1 MNELSSEIH
10 VLLTSTARNAV
21 LTTDE
26 YIDPT
31 DGLIHCKSCGG
42 QRQAVVPIP
51 GSAECFT
58 PRCLCPCQTLTE
70 QHRRA
75 AEEQRKRIER
85 IRRSREQG
93 LQGRHLCDYT
103 FDNDNGHNPLMEK
116 AHAYVNGWD
125 KAYASNTGLLL
136 FGDVGTGKSFFA
148 GCIANALLDK
158 EISVMMTNF
167 PTLLSRLTGMPP
179 EERVGYID
187 SIGRYDLLILDDL
200 GVERNTSY
208 AMEQMFQIVD
218 RRYRSCKPLIV
229 TTNLTLEQ
237 MKNPP
242 DLEHSRIYSRI
253 LEHCAPILFSG
264 KDMRKDTAATMK
276 TTARAILSSKAVL

>member
-1 MNELSSEIH
+1 MKELSSEIH
-10 VLLTSTARNAV
+10 VLLNSAAQNIV
-21 LTTDE
+21 LAADE
-26 YIDPT
+26 YIDPD

-85 IRRSREQG
+85 IRRSRELG

-167 PTLLSRLTGMPP
+167 PTILSRLTGMPP
-179 EERVGYID
+179 EERVGYI
-187 SIGRYDLLILDDL
+187 
-200 GVERNTSY
+200 
-208 AMEQMFQIVD
+208 
-218 RRYRSCKPLIV
+218 
-229 TTNLTLEQ
+229 
-237 MKNPP
+237 
-242 DLEHSRIYSRI
+242 
-253 LEHCAPILFSG
+253 
-264 KDMRKDTAATMK
+264 
-276 TTARAILSSKAVL
+276 

>member
-1 MNELSSEIH
+1 
-10 VLLTSTARNAV
+10 
-21 LTTDE
+21 
-26 YIDPT
+26 
-31 DGLIHCKSCGG
+31 
-42 QRQAVVPIP
+42 
-51 GSAECFT
+51 
-58 PRCLCPCQTLTE
+58 
-70 QHRRA
+70 
-75 AEEQRKRIER
+75 
-85 IRRSREQG
+85 
-93 LQGRHLCDYT
+93 
-103 FDNDNGHNPLMEK
+103 MEK

-167 PTLLSRLTGMPP
+167 PTILSRLTGMPP

-264 KDMRKDTAATMK
+264 KDMRKDTAATTK

>member
-1 MNELSSEIH
+1 MSELSAEIH
-10 VLLTSTARNAV
+10 MLLSNASQNAA
-21 LTTDE
+21 LAADE
-26 YIDPT
+26 YIDPA

-42 QRQAVVPIP
+42 RRQAVVPIR
-51 GSAECFT
+51 GIAEHFT
-58 PRCLCPCQTLTE
+58 PRCLCPCQTIAE
-70 QHRRA
+70 QRHRE

-85 IRRSREQG
+85 IRRRREQG
-93 LQGRHLCDYT
+93 LQDRHLYNYI
-103 FDNDNGHNPLMEK
+103 FANDNGQNPLMEK
-116 AHAYVNGWD
+116 ARAYVDGWD

-148 GCIANALLDK
+148 GCIANALLDRD
-158 EISVMMTNF
+158 ISVMMTNF
-167 PTLLSRLTGMPP
+167 PTILSRLTGMFP
-179 EERVGYID
+179 EERIDYID
-187 SIGRYDLLILDDL
+187 SIGHYDLLILDDF

-208 AMEQMFQIVD
+208 AMEQMFHIVD

-242 DLEHSRIYSRI
+242 DLEHSRIYGRI

-264 KDMRKDTAATMK
+264 KDMRKDNAATTKNMAREILSAK
-276 TTARAILSSKAVL
+276 TTL

>member
-75 AEEQRKRIER
+75 AEETYRA
-85 IRRSREQG
+85 
-93 LQGRHLCDYT
+93 HLAQ
-103 FDNDNGHNPLMEK
+103 PR
-116 AHAYVNGWD
+116 A
-125 KAYASNTGLLL
+125 
-136 FGDVGTGKSFFA
+136 
-148 GCIANALLDK
+148 
-158 EISVMMTNF
+158 
-167 PTLLSRLTGMPP
+167 RLTRP
-179 EERVGYID
+179 
-187 SIGRYDLLILDDL
+187 S
-200 GVERNTSY
+200 
-208 AMEQMFQIVD
+208 F
-218 RRYRSCKPLIV
+218 
-229 TTNLTLEQ
+229 
-237 MKNPP
+237 
-242 DLEHSRIYSRI
+242 
-253 LEHCAPILFSG
+253 
-264 KDMRKDTAATMK
+264 MRLHF
-276 TTARAILSSKAVL
+276 R